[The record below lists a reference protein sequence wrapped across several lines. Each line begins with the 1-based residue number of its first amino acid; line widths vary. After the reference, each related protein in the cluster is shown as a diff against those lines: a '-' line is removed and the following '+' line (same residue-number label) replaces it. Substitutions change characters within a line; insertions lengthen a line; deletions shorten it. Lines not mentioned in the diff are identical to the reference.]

1 MMSDLFYL
9 QNINDSID
17 KILNYTQNL
26 TYEEFM
32 DNSMVID
39 AVERNLEIIGE
50 SVKKLSVSLKNNY
63 INIPFKQIAGMRD
76 KLIHDYFGT
85 DYKIVWNTIQNRI
98 PEFKEQVLLM
108 ISECHNN

>member
-32 DNSMVID
+32 NNSMVID

-108 ISECHNN
+108 ISECHK